1 MMMEVLD
8 KFNKLFPVFGK
19 NSGPLAKQIVDRST
33 YKAFGAGTQFYTQGD
48 ACPGIAFLLA
58 GEIRVFMLGESGRE
72 ITLYYILPGETCV
85 LNASCILAQCPY
97 MANATAIEDGSVL
110 YLHRNVFLQLMSE
123 SEQMRYFI
131 FSFFSQRFAE
141 IIELVEEVTFGK
153 LDVRLADY
161 IVERAEDNVLNTTHQ
176 LIANELGSSRE
187 VISRLLKDF
196 ERKGMVELSRHYIR
210 VKAL

>member
-1 MMMEVLD
+1 MEV
-8 KFNKLFPVFGK
+8 FNQFSRLFPIFGDK
-19 NSGPLAKQIVDRST
+19 KGSLAELIVNKST
-33 YKAFGAGTQFYTQGD
+33 YQAFGMGTQFYSQGD
-48 ACPGIAFLLA
+48 TCPGIAFLLA

-85 LNASCILAQCPY
+85 LNASCILAKCPY
-97 MANATAIEDGSVL
+97 MANATATEEGAVL
-110 YLHRNVFLQLMSE
+110 YLNSDIFLRLMGE
-123 SEQMRYFI
+123 YEQMRYFV

-161 IVERAEDNVLNTTHQ
+161 LVERAEDNVLNTTHQ

-196 ERKGMVELSRHYIR
+196 ERKGMVKLSRHCIR
-210 VKAL
+210 IEAL